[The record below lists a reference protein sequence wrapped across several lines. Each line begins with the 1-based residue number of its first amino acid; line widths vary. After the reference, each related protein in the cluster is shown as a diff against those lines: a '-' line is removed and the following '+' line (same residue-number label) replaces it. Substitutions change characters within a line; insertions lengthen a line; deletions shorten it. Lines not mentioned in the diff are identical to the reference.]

1 MVNLK
6 LIRLK
11 IKKWLNSNINWL
23 YLHNKLIKFNE
34 GKENI
39 IKIILLLLYNKKAMK
54 IEKAISGTK
63 I

>member
-1 MVNLK
+1 LK
-6 LIRLK
+6 
-11 IKKWLNSNINWL
+11 SNINWL

-54 IEKAISGTK
+54 IEKAISGIK

>member
-1 MVNLK
+1 MK
-6 LIRLK
+6 
-11 IKKWLNSNINWL
+11 SNINWL

-39 IKIILLLLYNKKAMK
+39 IKIILLLLHSKKAMK
-54 IEKAISGTK
+54 IEKAISVIK